1 MKLKVIILCVFTI
14 SIISCE
20 DEAPET
26 GCHLNSSYVLDE
38 QSLSLSFIYDTVTQ
52 KEVKDPDLTA
62 NFIAQYNNWRDII
75 PVIFPYNKF
84 FIDEISFPS
93 DDSVRIHFKHDS
105 ISTFPFIRQE
115 CLITVDTPDMPL
127 RLALRDSG
135 ERISE
140 SRYAIFEHDRTLTG
154 KDTFL
159 FLDFVIAPNVSIT
172 EVLKNFAQD
181 HPGNFD
187 TLGLQFVFNGIHD

>member
-20 DEAPET
+20 DEAPAT

-62 NFIAQYNNWRDII
+62 NFIAQYNNWRDRI

-93 DDSVRIHFKHDS
+93 GDSVRIHFKHDS
-105 ISTFPFIRQE
+105 ISALSFMKQE
-115 CLITVDTPDMPL
+115 CLITAESPDMTL

-140 SRYAIFEHDRTLTG
+140 SRFAIFEHDRTLTG

-159 FLDFVIAPNVSIT
+159 FLDFVIAPNVPIDK
-172 EVLKNFAQD
+172 VLKNFVLD
-181 HPGNFD
+181 HPGSSD
-187 TLGLQFVFNGIHD
+187 TLGLQFIFNGIHD